1 MPPAPGAV
9 IGAGEPAGADAFPM
23 APYVLMSLG
32 GGPEL
37 LRASLDC
44 SRALQLQEQLHRFMA
59 MNEDLRHKVAVVQA
73 QLKSA
78 LEKKSDLEAAMLQ
91 TQRETSRRSR
101 TSSDSQRPKPSLVS
115 LSLSPWPSCCQA
127 LLMPARPSRHCAGL
141 LACLDPLAA
150 NNGRGGGRSEQGE
163 VMGPRG

>member
-1 MPPAPGAV
+1 MAV
-9 IGAGEPAGADAFPM
+9 YA
-23 APYVLMSLG
+23 LMSLG

-44 SRALQLQEQLHRFMA
+44 PRALQLQEQLHRFMA

-78 LEKKSDLEAAMLQ
+78 LQKKSDVEAAMLQ

-101 TSSDSQRPKPSLVS
+101 TGPDSQRPKPSLVS
-115 LSLSPWPSCCQA
+115 PRLSPWRRCCWPS
-127 LLMPARPSRHCAGL
+127 LTPARPSRPCVGL
-141 LACLDPLAA
+141 LARPNPLAA
-150 NNGRGGGRSEQGE
+150 GNGRGGGRSERGE